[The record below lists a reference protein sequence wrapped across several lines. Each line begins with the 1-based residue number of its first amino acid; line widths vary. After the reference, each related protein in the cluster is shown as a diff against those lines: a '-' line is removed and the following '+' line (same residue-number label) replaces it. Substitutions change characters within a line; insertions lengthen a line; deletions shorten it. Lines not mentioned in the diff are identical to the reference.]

1 MKKKI
6 TVFISIIL
14 IIVPVI
20 IFFLIYD
27 FNNKK
32 LNFSKIRNIIPQRYI
47 AFVERKATHFINF
60 EFEITEKKD
69 YFIDNKKIKFER
81 FSNPLLKHRYYLAQ
95 DKNKIFAVTKR
106 GELFY
111 FSKGD
116 LLDQQKFKL
125 KKIKTN
131 LQKIIGEKYISELNT
146 VIKGITIIDET
157 VYISYLHNNA
167 GCFSNAILKGVL
179 NKKKIVFSP
188 FFNIDEC
195 KNRFVAAVGG
205 NIEKFKNNK
214 ILLTIGDHEAYE
226 LALEND
232 PQNKNSY
239 YGKILSIDLNTKK
252 IDMLSM
258 GHRNQQGLFYDFKN
272 DIIFMTEHGP
282 AGGDEI
288 NININPSNDVIK
300 NYGWAISSYG
310 KHYDGDNLKLLEL
323 APLHKS
329 HSKFGFI
336 EPIKDFT
343 PSIGITQILK
353 VKYSL
358 NNEHKILVGGMGWG
372 ERVDDMTLHILN
384 FDKDNLVETA
394 HHKIRIDE
402 RIRDMIDL
410 KDGTI
415 LMTLETTDSFGLLK
429 NIY

>member
-6 TVFISIIL
+6 TIFVSIIL

-47 AFVERKATHFINF
+47 ASVERKATNFINF
-60 EFEITEKKD
+60 KFEITEKKD

-81 FSNPLLKHRYYLAQ
+81 FSNPLLKHRYYLAH

-131 LQKIIGEKYISELNT
+131 LQKIIGKKYISELNT

-336 EPIKDFT
+336 EPIKYFT

-353 VKYSL
+353 VKNSL
-358 NNEHKILVGGMGWG
+358 NNEHKILVGSMGWG